1 MKRQAIEKA
10 CLATYALVEPNI
22 NKFMTHDE
30 YGAKPIPRALDRS
43 YKYIDKELP
52 SHSKRLKDVKDMI
65 NSFFAH
71 GSMFNSLKKEH
82 FGFFDRQDDLIQMTL
97 IWEIGYLATVIFD
110 LWYHVVEKCDYAQKD
125 EQIYRRFVH
134 AVVVN
139 QNFRE
144 GFVNHERFAKYR
156 LLF

>member
-1 MKRQAIEKA
+1 
-10 CLATYALVEPNI
+10 
-22 NKFMTHDE
+22 
-30 YGAKPIPRALDRS
+30 
-43 YKYIDKELP
+43 
-52 SHSKRLKDVKDMI
+52 
-65 NSFFAH
+65 
-71 GSMFNSLKKEH
+71 
-82 FGFFDRQDDLIQMTL
+82 MTL

-125 EQIYRRFVH
+125 EQIYRRLVH